1 MKIAGARVDGFL
13 RAPDPAVRAV
23 LLYGPDS
30 GLVRERADALARS
43 IVPDLAD
50 PFRVADLTPALLR
63 DDPARLADEAAA
75 LSLTGGRRVIR
86 LRDAA
91 DASTASLKSFLD
103 GAVGDALV
111 VVEAGDLPPRSSLR
125 KLFEGDDHAAALP
138 CYSDEGQ
145 SLEGV
150 IRETLRQHGQEADRE
165 ALAYLLDHLGADR
178 RLTRT
183 ELAKLA
189 LYRGGPGRVTLDDA
203 LACIGDGAAMDQDD
217 LALSVADGNQAAVQ
231 RLLDRL
237 WREGVSPISVLR
249 TVSRLFLRLHLAAGW
264 MAQGRSVD
272 QAVSALKPPPIF
284 RVAPRIKGQL
294 QRWSTERL
302 ATALDLLVTAEMD
315 CKTTGLPAEA
325 ICGRCLTQLTVAAR
339 KR

>member
-1 MKIAGARVDGFL
+1 MKIAGNRVDGFL
-13 RAPDPAVRAV
+13 RSPDPAMRAV

-43 IVPDLAD
+43 IVTDLTD
-50 PFRVADLTPALLR
+50 PFRVAELSLSHLR
-63 DDPARLADEAAA
+63 EDPARLADEAAA

-91 DASTASLKSFLD
+91 DTATAALKSFLE
-103 GAVGDALV
+103 GTVSGSLV
-111 VVEAGDLPPRSSLR
+111 VVEAGDLTTRSSLR
-125 KLFEGDDHAAALP
+125 KLFEGDDRAAALP
-138 CYSDEGQ
+138 CYGDEGQ
-145 SLEGV
+145 TLESV
-150 IRETLRQHGQEADRE
+150 IRDTLRQYGQDADRDTM
-165 ALAYLLDHLGADR
+165 AYLLDHLGADR

-183 ELAKLA
+183 ELTKLA
-189 LYRGGPGRVTLDDA
+189 LYRGGPGRISLADA

-217 LALSVADGNQAAVQ
+217 LALAVGDGDQATVQ

-237 WREGVSPISVLR
+237 WREGVSPIGVLR
-249 TVSRLFLRLHLAAGW
+249 TVSRYFLRLHLAAGL

-284 RVAPRIKGQL
+284 RVAPRMKGQL
-294 QRWSTERL
+294 QRWSVERL
-302 ATALDLLVTAEMD
+302 GTALDLLVAAELD

-325 ICGRCLTQLTVAAR
+325 MCGRCLTQLTVAAR